1 MNLVKH
7 GELSQKCSGA
17 VMGESSVPVSTQEG
31 QHFRRMG
38 EKFKFVLYFDSHLNF
53 LYMISNYNFFFFN
66 RQQIGISH
74 RLLQG
79 HI

>member
-7 GELSQKCSGA
+7 GEISQKCSGA
-17 VMGESSVPVSTQEG
+17 VISESSVPVSTQEG

-38 EKFKFVLYFDSHLNF
+38 EKCKFVLYFDSHLNF
-53 LYMISNYNFFFFN
+53 LYMISNYNFFN
-66 RQQIGISH
+66 RQQTGISH